1 LDALS
6 VGITSKRVNWV
17 LDADIRDFLESCSHC
32 SSR

>member
-1 LDALS
+1 LS

-17 LDADIRDFLESCSHC
+17 LDADIRDFLDSWSHC